1 MQTATI
7 MLALGGDQGN
17 TIQKYGITP
26 AEVAVLMRIHGDGA
40 VFDIKPG
47 GNVKRSSREE
57 LARLREIYT
66 RNTPNGNH
74 APEVDAL
81 FPGVAARVFE
91 TFDEM
96 GLDGS
101 LYAAKERVKPTDG
114 ISPDL
119 IDKTKEG
126 GDTGGADDEFG
137 DMDDEFA
144 KANDDKPEGDKLFG

>member
-57 LARLREIYT
+57 LARLRETYT
-66 RNTPNGNH
+66 RNTPNGNV

-114 ISPDL
+114 ISPADS
-119 IDKTKEG
+119 
-126 GDTGGADDEFG
+126 ADDTVAAAGEAGDGFA